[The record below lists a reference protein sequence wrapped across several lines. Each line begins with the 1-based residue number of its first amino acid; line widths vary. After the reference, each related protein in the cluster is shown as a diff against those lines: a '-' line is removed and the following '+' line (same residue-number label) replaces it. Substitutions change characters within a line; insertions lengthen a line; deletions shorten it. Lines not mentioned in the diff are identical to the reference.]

1 MCPFLGWRCS
11 GKYVTI
17 NLSCEGL
24 ERGGKMKRIVLICMS
39 GLSTNLLVNK
49 MKRTAKERGIE
60 AEICAM
66 SELAFTRY
74 EKPTDVLLLGP
85 QVSFRLEEMKQ
96 KLCPAGVRVAL
107 IEPEIFARMDAEAV
121 LQQAMEA

>member
-1 MCPFLGWRCS
+1 M
-11 GKYVTI
+11 
-17 NLSCEGL
+17 

-60 AEICAM
+60 
-66 SELAFTRY
+66 AFTRY

-107 IEPEIFARMDAEAV
+107 IELETFARMDAEAV

>member
-1 MCPFLGWRCS
+1 VPFF
-11 GKYVTI
+11 
-17 NLSCEGL
+17 GL
-24 ERGGKMKRIVLICMS
+24 EMQWEICYYKPKLRGLGKGRQDETDCTDLYER
-39 GLSTNLLVNK
+39 NLLVNK

-107 IEPEIFARMDAEAV
+107 IEPETFARMDAEAV

>member
-1 MCPFLGWRCS
+1 
-11 GKYVTI
+11 
-17 NLSCEGL
+17 
-24 ERGGKMKRIVLICMS
+24 MKRIVLICMS

-60 AEICAM
+60 VEIRAM

-74 EKPTDVLLLGP
+74 DEPTDVLLLGP
-85 QVSFRLEEMKQ
+85 QVSFRLEEMKRN
-96 KLCPAGVRVAL
+96 LCPADARVAV
-107 IEPEIFARMDAEAV
+107 IEPETFARMDAEAV

>member
-1 MCPFLGWRCS
+1 
-11 GKYVTI
+11 
-17 NLSCEGL
+17 
-24 ERGGKMKRIVLICMS
+24 MKRIVLICMS

-85 QVSFRLEEMKQ
+85 QVSFRLEETK
-96 KLCPAGVRVAL
+96 
-107 IEPEIFARMDAEAV
+107 
-121 LQQAMEA
+121 

>member
-1 MCPFLGWRCS
+1 M
-11 GKYVTI
+11 
-17 NLSCEGL
+17 

-96 KLCPAGVRVAL
+96 KLYPAGVRVAL
-107 IEPEIFARMDAEAV
+107 IEPETFARMDAEAV